1 MTAEYSAFGRP
12 NFTADDFAR
21 EEIESDTPMFATPIY
36 AQRTTTRRSGV
47 NPAVWVAVPAIVLAV
62 GAGAYFMSQRS
73 EPTVAATR
81 PMAVV
86 PAAPA
91 DSAANTVQPV
101 NPPVT
106 ATPTTPMAEAAPAR
120 LAPDTTPVRTA
131 RAKPAPRPVAR
142 SAAASGADAGATVPS
157 APMPYSGTAQTSA
170 PSPAP
175 VIAPPAPAVTA
186 EPANPTPVMP
196 EASTPPV
203 APQVPDAPTP
213 PPNA

>member
-12 NFTADDFAR
+12 SFTADDFAR
-21 EEIESDTPMFATPIY
+21 EETLSDTPMFATPVY

-86 PAAPA
+86 PAAPV

-101 NPPVT
+101 NPPM
-106 ATPTTPMAEAAPAR
+106 ADTPAPRMAEAAPAR
-120 LAPDTTPVRTA
+120 LTPEATPVRTA

-142 SAAASGADAGATVPS
+142 SAAATGADASATIPS
-157 APMPYSGTAQTSA
+157 APVPYSGTAQTSA

-175 VIAPPAPAVTA
+175 VMAPPAPTVTA
-186 EPANPTPVMP
+186 EPVNPTPVTP

-203 APQVPDAPTP
+203 APQVPDTPTP
-213 PPNA
+213 PPNL

>member
-21 EEIESDTPMFATPIY
+21 EAIESDTPMFATPIY

-73 EPTVAATR
+73 APTVAATK
-81 PMAVV
+81 PMAIV
-86 PAAPA
+86 PAAPV
-91 DSAANTVQPV
+91 DSAANQIQPV
-101 NPPVT
+101 SPPMA
-106 ATPTTPMAEAAPAR
+106 ATPPPRMAEAAPAR
-120 LAPDTTPVRTA
+120 LAPETTPVRTA
-131 RAKPAPRPVAR
+131 RAKPAPRPAAR
-142 SAAASGADAGATVPS
+142 SAATTGEDASTTIPS
-157 APMPYSGTAQTSA
+157 APVPYSGVAQTAA

-175 VIAPPAPAVTA
+175 VIVPPVPTVTA
-186 EPANPTPVMP
+186 EPLNPTVTPD
-196 EASTPPV
+196 ASTPPV
-203 APQVPDAPTP
+203 APQVQEAPTP